1 MSTTVAL
8 LPPPARRVLLRYSLP
23 ALLLLLLAVLILVPL
38 AFMFIGA
45 VLSGGLAEPETHLTW
60 DKLRDVYA
68 SRAALRTVLS
78 TVAVSAIVAVL
89 ATGAGVLLAWLVTRT
104 DMPMKRAAETAI
116 IAPLFLSP
124 FVGAIAWL
132 ILASPKAG
140 LINIFAETSLGATGP
155 IVNVATPAGIVLIM
169 ALYFI
174 PYAHLTVASSLR
186 NIDPAME
193 EASYLN
199 GAGVLRTLR
208 RVTLP
213 VLRPALLS
221 AFFFIFVLSAG
232 TFAIPAV
239 LDRGSQLR
247 FLAVDVF
254 QASATY
260 PIDYGRSAAI
270 GTVLFWIS
278 ALGIFCYR
286 LASRAARRFVTVTA
300 RGYRIRLVPLRGL
313 RPAAVVL
320 VLLYAALAIAL
331 PYFALI
337 YAAFT
342 RFTASSIFEA
352 TWTWRNAIDVA
363 ASSEVVGAI
372 GNTVLVGL
380 LAPTLCVGLGVLLA
394 YVVRRMRAPFGRT
407 LDYLA
412 MFPIAVPGIV
422 FGTGIFWT
430 YILTPAYGTVWVL
443 VLAFI
448 ASYLPFAYRIG
459 DTALL
464 QIDRALEEA
473 SALCGATHGRTA
485 ARVTLPLIRPA
496 LLSAWIMV
504 FIFSVRE
511 ISAAILL
518 TSSDN
523 VVLSVLSWNYL
534 DYGDVPKAAVVG
546 LVQTAILAA
555 GLLLGRAVF
564 RVRLARTL

>member
-1 MSTTVAL
+1 MDAGPVLA
-8 LPPPARRVLLRYSLP
+8 PPPRRLAARYGLP
-23 ALLLLLLAVLILVPL
+23 AGLGLLLAMLVLVPIG
-38 AFMFIGA
+38 FMFLGS
-45 VLSGGLAEPETHLTW
+45 VLSGGLVEPGTHLTW
-60 DKLRDVYA
+60 DKLRAVYA
-68 SRAALRTVLS
+68 SAPSLHTVGSTLAISALVGAAATV
-78 TVAVSAIVAVL
+78 
-89 ATGAGVLLAWLVTRT
+89 AGVLLAWLVART
-104 DMPMKRAAETAI
+104 DLPAKGVMETCI

-140 LINIFAETSLGATGP
+140 LINAIAQSSFGATGP
-155 IVNVATPAGIVLIM
+155 LLNVATPGGIVAIM
-169 ALYFI
+169 SLYFV
-174 PYAHLTVASSLR
+174 PYAYLTVASSLR

-199 GAGVLRTLR
+199 GASVLGTAL

-213 VLRPALLS
+213 VVRPALLS

-239 LDRGSQLR
+239 LDRGSQVR
-247 FLAVDVF
+247 FLAVEIF

-270 GTVLFWIS
+270 GTLLFWIS
-278 ALGIFCYR
+278 VVGVAGYR

-300 RGYRIRLVPLRGL
+300 RGYRIRVVRLRGW
-313 RPAAVVL
+313 RVVM
-320 VLLYAALAIAL
+320 VGIVVAYVTLAIVL
-331 PYFALI
+331 PYLALI
-337 YAAFT
+337 YSAFT
-342 RFTASSIFEA
+342 RFTSASVLNA
-352 TWTWRNAIDVA
+352 PWTLRNAIEV
-363 ASSEVVGAI
+363 ASSPEVVESI
-372 GNTVLVGL
+372 ENTLLVGVIS
-380 LAPTLCVGLGVLLA
+380 PTLCVALGVFLA
-394 YVVRRMRAPFGRT
+394 YAARRLKIAGSRW

-430 YILTPAYGTVWVL
+430 YVLTPAYGTIWVL

-448 ASYLPFAYRIG
+448 ASYLPFAYRIS
-459 DTALL
+459 DTSLL
-464 QIDRALEEA
+464 QIDRSLEEA
-473 SALCGATHGRTA
+473 SSLCGASHMTTA
-485 ARVTLPLIRPA
+485 SRVTLRLMRPA

-518 TSSDN
+518 SSSDN

-546 LVQTAILAA
+546 LIQTVILAI
-555 GLLLGRAVF
+555 GIVLGRFVF
-564 RVRLARTL
+564 RVRLARAM